1 MKNNH
6 IIWKDHKFNILTYT
20 STMCAWSF
28 SIVAGKDNGGS
39 CIFENGEICQ
49 ACYSKI
55 GYYNM
60 PSTEKNQWYRF
71 LWVKENIVGDFVGF
85 VDRMISTI
93 RDNVDNG
100 YFRIHDSGDFYHPDY
115 IWAWYYICKA
125 LPDIKFWAPTR
136 VWQSK
141 QINWIAPLRRL
152 SLLPNVSVRPSALDF
167 NELTTS
173 YKFFGAPT
181 AVVDALEASNELG
194 SLLCP
199 KTKNHSSCE
208 TEGCRQCW
216 SKEGSVAYLV
226 HSYMGENK
234 IFKVSDKIETRRK
247 EAANKYVALTIGN
260 K

>member
-1 MKNNH
+1 MRIKYKNH
-6 IIWKDHKFNILTYT
+6 EFNLLTKT
-20 STMCAWSF
+20 STMGCFSF
-28 SIVAGKDNGGS
+28 SLPAGKSGS
-39 CIFENGEICQ
+39 CVMATPGGVC
-49 ACYSKI
+49 ASCYSKI
-55 GYYNM
+55 NLYNM
-60 PSTEKNQWYRF
+60 PTIEKNQWYRF
-71 LWVKENIVGDFVGF
+71 LWTKEMVSENLVAWVEVMSDSIKDAVKN
-85 VDRMISTI
+85 S
-93 RDNVDNG
+93 

-136 VWQSK
+136 VWQSR

-152 SLLPNVSVRPSALDF
+152 SLLPNVSVRPSALNF

-181 AVVDALEASNELG
+181 AVVDALEASNKLE

-208 TEGCRQCW
+208 AEGCRQCW
-216 SKEGSVAYLV
+216 SKEGNVAYLV

-234 IFKVSDKIETRRK
+234 IFKVSDKIEIRRK